1 MRIVFMGT
9 PEFAVASFN
18 NLIEAGHKIVG
29 VVTQPD
35 RPKGRKQTLTKSP
48 IKVLA
53 EEHGIEVFQPERIR
67 NKEAIEHVLQWE
79 PELIVTA
86 AFGQIIPVELLE
98 APKHKAINVHASL
111 LPKYRGAAPMHQS
124 IIQGETETG
133 ITIMYMVK
141 ELDAG
146 DILTQVKVPIEDKD
160 TVGTLHDKLSVA
172 GAKLLVETV
181 ELIEQGKINPIKQD
195 DSLAT
200 FAKTLKREDEL
211 IDWNKSS
218 KDIYNQI
225 RGLNPWPVA
234 FTYFRNEVFKVWWSK
249 PVAYKHD
256 KEPGTILAADKE
268 QLLIAT
274 NDGAISLLEVQPAGK
289 RKMDIKSFLQG
300 TTFREAEKM
309 GETFE

>member
-18 NLIEAGHKIVG
+18 SLIEAGHHIIG

-35 RPKGRKQTLTKSP
+35 RPKGRKQILTEPP

-53 EEHGIEVFQPERIR
+53 KEHGIEIFQPERIR
-67 NKEAIEHVLQWE
+67 NKEAIAHVLKWE

-98 APKHKAINVHASL
+98 APKYKAINVHASL

-146 DILTQVKVPIEDKD
+146 DILTQVKVPIEEDD
-160 TVGTLHDKLSVA
+160 TVGTLHDKLSIA

-181 ELIEQGKINPIKQD
+181 ELIEQGKIKPIKQD

-225 RGLNPWPVA
+225 RGLNPWPGA
-234 FTYFRNEVFKVWWSK
+234 FTYFSNDVLKVWWSK

-268 QLLIAT
+268 QLLVAT

-289 RKMDIKSFLQG
+289 RKMGIKSFLQG
-300 TTFREAEKM
+300 TTFSEAEKI
-309 GETFE
+309 GEEI

>member
-9 PEFAVASFN
+9 PEFAIASFN
-18 NLIEAGHKIVG
+18 SLIEAGHKIVG

-48 IKVLA
+48 IKILA
-53 EEHGIEVFQPERIR
+53 EEHGFEVFQPERIR
-67 NKEAIEHVLQWE
+67 NKEAIEHVLKWE

-146 DILTQVKVPIEDKD
+146 DILTQVKVPIEEND
-160 TVGTLHDKLSVA
+160 TVGTLHDKLSIA

-218 KDIYNQI
+218 MEIYNQI

-249 PVAYKHD
+249 PIAYKHD
-256 KEPGTILAADKE
+256 KESGTILVVDKE
-268 QLLIAT
+268 QLLVAT

-300 TTFREAEKM
+300 TTFSEGEKM
-309 GETFE
+309 GEEI